1 MEKEARGT
9 VVSVSRQ
16 WWLKVNRRP
25 VRLHPLDGAEF
36 PHVVKIRYTVG
47 GAEYACR
54 KWIGAGVRPP
64 DVESAV
70 TVFYR
75 EDRPSRGRA
84 AL

>member
-1 MEKEARGT
+1 MEKEASGT

-25 VRLHPLDGAEF
+25 ARLHPLDGAEF

-47 GAEYACR
+47 GTEYACR
-54 KWIGAGVRPP
+54 KWIGAGIPP
-64 DVESAV
+64 PHAGDAA

-75 EDRPSRGRA
+75 ENCPARA
-84 AL
+84 RMVL